1 MTSRVKKGRRV
12 TKPSGQRG
20 VSIDREAGSVW
31 ITFEDSISSFV
42 VELSISN
49 AAMCRDLLTEAI
61 EKGEEPKVDITLASG
76 LIVPAAGPRAIP

>member
-1 MTSRVKKGRRV
+1 VSSRVKKGRRV

-20 VSIDREAGSVW
+20 VSIDRAGPD
-31 ITFEDSISSFV
+31 IFLTFEDVGQSTVI
-42 VELSISN
+42 ELSVSN
-49 AAMCRDLLTEAI
+49 ATMVRDLLSEAI